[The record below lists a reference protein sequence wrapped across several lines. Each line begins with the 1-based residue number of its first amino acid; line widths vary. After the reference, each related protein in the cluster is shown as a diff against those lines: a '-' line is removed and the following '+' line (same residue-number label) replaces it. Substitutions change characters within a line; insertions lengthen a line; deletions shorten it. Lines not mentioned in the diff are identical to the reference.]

1 MAPERRQRIFAL
13 SLPIIGGMISQ
24 NLFNI
29 VDTAM
34 VGLLGNAALAAVG
47 LGGFIVFACQ
57 SVVLGISTGV
67 QSVAARR
74 RGAGQ
79 ADRPIRVLNSALL
92 LVLCIAPVLSLA
104 LIQFVQPV
112 YPYINGDPAV
122 IEQGVPY
129 LQIRLAAIMFVG
141 MNFAFRGYWN
151 AVDMSRIYMSTLI
164 AMHLCNILLNY
175 VLIFG
180 KFGAPELGVA
190 GAGYASAIS
199 LAFGTCIYFVLGARL
214 SESHGFLR
222 GLANRDEVKS
232 LISISIP
239 SSLQQVFFAAGMV
252 TMFWIVGRIGT
263 PEVAAANVLITVTLF
278 ALLPG
283 LGLGIACT
291 TLVGQA
297 LGAKDVDDAHRWG
310 WDVTKVAMI
319 LMSTLA
325 LPMVLAPDLVS
336 SLFLHDEATRELAR
350 WPMRLVGLLMPIEAV
365 GFVLMHALLGA
376 GDAKRVM
383 VVSIVVQ
390 WALFLPIAYIIGPL
404 LGFGLLGVWLWQG
417 VTRAGQAAV
426 FLGSWQGRKWQHV
439 EV

>member
-1 MAPERRQRIFAL
+1 MSPDRRQRIFAL

-24 NLFNI
+24 NLFNV

-74 RGAGQ
+74 RGAGEL
-79 ADRPIRVLNSALL
+79 DRPIKILNSALL
-92 LVLCIAPVLSLA
+92 IVLAIAPLLSL
-104 LIQFVQPV
+104 LLTQFVEPV
-112 YPYINGDPAV
+112 YPYINGDADV

-129 LQIRLAAIMFVG
+129 LQIRLAAIVFVG

-151 AVDMSRIYMSTLI
+151 AIDMSRIYMSTLI
-164 AMHLCNILLNY
+164 ATHLCNILLNY

-180 KFGAPELGVA
+180 KFGAPALGVS
-190 GAGYASAIS
+190 GAGYASAVS
-199 LAFGTCIYFVLGARL
+199 LAFGTGVYFLLSLRL
-214 SESHGFLR
+214 TASRGFLR
-222 GLANRDEVKS
+222 GLANRDEVS
-232 LISISIP
+232 ALIRIALP

-252 TMFWIVGRIGT
+252 TMFWIVGMIGT
-263 PEVAAANVLITVTLF
+263 PEVAVANVLITVTLF

-297 LGAKDVDDAHRWG
+297 LGAGDADDAHRWG
-310 WDVTKVAMI
+310 WDVTRVAI
-319 LMSTLA
+319 ALMSTLA
-325 LPMVLAPDLVS
+325 LPMVLAPDFVS
-336 SLFLHDEATRELAR
+336 SLFLHDTATQALAR
-350 WPMRLVGLLMPIEAV
+350 WPMRLVGMLMPIEAI

-376 GDAKRVM
+376 GDARRVM
-383 VVSIVVQ
+383 LVSIVVQ
-390 WALFLPIAYIIGPL
+390 WLLFLPLAWVIGPM
-404 LGFGLLGVWLWQG
+404 LGYGLLGVWLWQG
-417 VTRAGQAAV
+417 ITRAGQAAV
-426 FLGSWQGRKWQHV
+426 FLGSWQSRQWQHV

>member
-1 MAPERRQRIFAL
+1 M
-13 SLPIIGGMISQ
+13 
-24 NLFNI
+24 
-29 VDTAM
+29 
-34 VGLLGNAALAAVG
+34 
-47 LGGFIVFACQ
+47 
-57 SVVLGISTGV
+57 
-67 QSVAARR
+67 
-74 RGAGQ
+74 
-79 ADRPIRVLNSALL
+79 
-92 LVLCIAPVLSLA
+92 
-104 LIQFVQPV
+104 
-112 YPYINGDPAV
+112 
-122 IEQGVPY
+122 
-129 LQIRLAAIMFVG
+129 
-141 MNFAFRGYWN
+141 
-151 AVDMSRIYMSTLI
+151 
-164 AMHLCNILLNY
+164 
-175 VLIFG
+175 
-180 KFGAPELGVA
+180 
-190 GAGYASAIS
+190 
-199 LAFGTCIYFVLGARL
+199 
-214 SESHGFLR
+214 
-222 GLANRDEVKS
+222 
-232 LISISIP
+232 
-239 SSLQQVFFAAGMV
+239 
-252 TMFWIVGRIGT
+252 
-263 PEVAAANVLITVTLF
+263 LITVTLF

-283 LGLGIACT
+283 HGLGIACT

-365 GFVLMHALLGA
+365 GFVLIHALLGA

>member
-57 SVVLGISTGV
+57 SIVLGISTGV

-79 ADRPIRVLNSALL
+79 MDRPVRILNSALAMVVVVGPL
-92 LVLCIAPVLSLA
+92 LSLV
-104 LIQFVQPV
+104 LIQFVEPL
-112 YPYINGDPAV
+112 YPYINNDVEV

-129 LQIRLAAIMFVG
+129 LQIRLAAVMFVG

-151 AVDMSRIYMSTLI
+151 AIDMSRIYMSTLI
-164 AMHLCNILLNY
+164 AIHLCNILLNY

-180 KFGAPELGVA
+180 KLGAPTLGVA

-199 LAFGTCIYFVLGARL
+199 LAFGTCIYFALSLRL
-214 SESHGFLR
+214 AASRGFLR
-222 GLANRDEVKS
+222 GLASRDEVKS
-232 LISISIP
+232 LVRISIP

-263 PEVAAANVLITVTLF
+263 AEVAAANVLITVTLF

-297 LGAKDVDDAHRWG
+297 LGANDADDAHQWG
-310 WDVTKVAMI
+310 WDVTVVAI
-319 LMSTLA
+319 ALMSTLA

-350 WPMRLVGLLMPIEAV
+350 WPMRLVGLLMPIEAI

-376 GDAKRVM
+376 GDARRVM
-383 VVSIVVQ
+383 LVSIVVQ
-390 WALFLPIAYIIGPL
+390 WVVFLPFAWVIGPG

-417 VTRAGQAAV
+417 ITRAGQAAV
-426 FLGSWQGRKWQHV
+426 FLGSWQSRKWQHV
-439 EV
+439 TV

>member
-57 SVVLGISTGV
+57 SIVLGISTGV

-79 ADRPIRVLNSALL
+79 TDRPIRVLNSALL
-92 LVLCIAPVLSLA
+92 LVLCIAPLLSLV
-104 LIQFVQPV
+104 LIQFVEPV
-112 YPYINGDPAV
+112 YPYINSDPDV

-151 AVDMSRIYMSTLI
+151 AIDMSRIYMSTLI
-164 AMHLCNILLNY
+164 AIHLCNILLNY

-199 LAFGTCIYFVLGARL
+199 LAFGTCIYYVLGARL
-214 SESHGFLR
+214 AASRGFLR
-222 GLANRDEVKS
+222 GLANRDEVRS

-252 TMFWIVGRIGT
+252 TMFWIVGKIGT

-383 VVSIVVQ
+383 VVSIIVQ
-390 WALFLPIAYIIGPL
+390 WVLFLPLAYIIGPL

-417 VTRAGQAAV
+417 VTRVGQATV